1 MVLIQLNN
9 QILQRINNYQ
19 ALDKV
24 ILSINNVEITLTKS
38 FAVAISQTFY
48 SQYLLDNNIAK
59 IDIHTD
65 VKSQETYNVL
75 KDILKYS
82 QNLD

>member
-19 ALDKV
+19 AHDKV
-24 ILSINNVEITLTKS
+24 ILTINNVEIVLTKS

-48 SQYLLDNNIAK
+48 SQYLLDNDVAK
-59 IDIHTD
+59 INIQTEVNF
-65 VKSQETYNVL
+65 VK
-75 KDILKYS
+75 
-82 QNLD
+82 